1 MTDTAFLNPGNI
13 DFMMT
18 QPRRSFSWIG
28 FDSIDDCNLHCL
40 YCHNPRTKKLTD
52 ADQFRKFLTEKVE
65 QVRVFQIGCAMEPS
79 LDPRMVDFLEAITD
93 TPAHPIGQFKV
104 HTNGTLLNR
113 HDPARMLAAGLT
125 HLSVSIDTANED
137 TFARLRG
144 GAKLDRV
151 FRNIKKFHRACPDVT
166 IQFIA
171 TVNKANVDEMDLL
184 IEKGIDV
191 GASRFHFREMFHS
204 PGGRVVDDQ
213 KVAELVLEPGVF
225 ERMQARIEADY
236 LGKVGL
242 FFGSSGFLITSSKN
256 AKASSFPSLKP
267 APT

>member
-13 DFMMT
+13 DYMMT

-79 LDPRMVDFLEAITD
+79 LDPRMVDF
-93 TPAHPIGQFKV
+93 
-104 HTNGTLLNR
+104 
-113 HDPARMLAAGLT
+113 
-125 HLSVSIDTANED
+125 
-137 TFARLRG
+137 ARLRGG

-151 FRNIKKFHRACPDVT
+151 FRNIKKLHRGCPDVT
-166 IQFIA
+166 IQFTA
-171 TVNKANVDEMDLL
+171 TVNKAAVDEMDLL

-236 LGKVGL
+236 LGKVRL

-267 APT
+267 EPT